1 MSEEFKIKASLD
13 VPTSQSTIEKDLKT
27 IANQINAEKPT
38 PLQIVGGLKL
48 GDTQRKIQAQLNT
61 ISKNL
66 NVDLG
71 VNTNSMQTAVK
82 QVQTAVSSIN
92 NSLTSVSG
100 NGVLSNNF
108 TKTFD
113 NTKNALELA
122 KREFAQFNNV
132 SSVTGNW
139 IKGMNGN
146 LIGFTVNV
154 KDTAGAIEN
163 FRYRLE
169 EIDKVKSFFFQG
181 STGADSGILKM
192 SQDIE
197 NAKVKYERLIADF
210 KSSNSAIIAGLS
222 QPLSEV
228 EMKLNTLG
236 DGTSIKDLANSFEKL
251 KTSASEITRY
261 LDTTNNSFNKST
273 NAVNN
278 YKNMDVTLTKLTT
291 DYDNLIVKNAEL
303 GMQISNAKTKLSELQ
318 AIEKQNGTNVEW
330 AKKYQL
336 VNAEIKSI
344 TTNLQLAQ
352 KSESADKNSVAQQ
365 QLKYYS
371 KIREELTFIRNLK
384 KKLAGAGTEENVEIQ
399 RQIINAQK
407 RIGYDEKQIQKK
419 KLYNET
425 LFAEIN
431 ALKNV
436 YAEQDKINKAR
447 TNDKTNASNLKLSTD
462 IQKQSAS
469 LTTLEQKWKNQGILT
484 GEFKTKVDQL
494 KVSLGQ
500 VNDTKGLTSY
510 TTQLKI
516 VDEEAKRLYKDI
528 QSNNTFSKQ
537 SADTEKLT
545 LKTKNLI
552 AQIRAYQ
559 QLNQKAMQSNSKNS
573 DGFTYKQQLD
583 EYITTLQKAGGV
595 TKEEFAKIQLGFRNV
610 TTEIRGMGLQG
621 NTFLGNV
628 VDKVKKFAGWMG
640 ITTVVSTSVRD
651 IRNMINEV
659 VELDTALVDLKKTS
673 DATESQLKNF
683 YYTANDTAKAL
694 GVSTVAVVQATS
706 EWSRL
711 GFSISEATKLAEN
724 SAIFKAISP
733 EMTAEQATDGLVAS
747 IKAYGIGVEDTLD
760 GIISKVNV
768 LGNKFAV
775 SNQDVIEV
783 ITRSA
788 SAMASA
794 NNSFEQTAAL
804 GVAATEI
811 TRDSASVGTALKT
824 ISMRVRAMDEETQQ
838 YDETLKSIKGD
849 IYELTGVSIMSD
861 ANTYRSTYDILKDI
875 SLVWDNLTD
884 KTRAQTLESLFG
896 KRQAN
901 IGSAILS
908 NFESAERALDEMA
921 NSQGGALKEMETIY
935 DSIDY
940 KANRFKET
948 LTGIA
953 QSSITQDFLKNTI
966 DLGTGLLE
974 ILNKLI
980 DKLGIVPT
988 LISAITVGIGAKNA
1002 FSGTGRAKYDCPYKY
1017 ARISSGG
1024 NTERVYAKMVA

>member
-1 MSEEFKIKASLD
+1 MADSDALIKIGVDIPASETIIKG
-13 VPTSQSTIEKDLKT
+13 DLET
-27 IANQINAEKPT
+27 IAKRINSEKPT
-38 PLQIVGGLKL
+38 PLQIVGSLEPSNTEKE
-48 GDTQRKIQAQLNT
+48 IQAQLNN

-66 NVDLG
+66 NLNLG
-71 VNTNSMQTAVK
+71 VNVGNIGKQVKESINKASKTTTQAKVTPEINVESISASIKKAFSISKSDMEGIRPLVQDYVNALKLTPNDSNAIKTSYEAIFDEVSGTSKIDPDKIGWDKFEVKLKECVQVSTEASQVTKKTVESLDNESKAVK
-82 QVQTAVSSIN
+82 RQIEDYN
-92 NSLTSVSG
+92 NL
-100 NGVLSNNF
+100 
-108 TKTFD
+108 K
-113 NTKNALELA
+113 LA
-122 KREFAQFNNV
+122 KENI
-132 SSVTGNW
+132 VTDA
-139 IKGMNGN
+139 NGN
-146 LIGFTVNV
+146 LINRSNTYKGNGVTETQNYNET
-154 KDTAGAIEN
+154 DTLTSISYTKN
-163 FRYRLE
+163 FE
-169 EIDKVKSFFFQG
+169 EISKSSAKANVEATKLYTTLNNIQGRINDKNASKPITDEG
-181 STGADSGILKM
+181 HLSTLN
-192 SQDIE
+192 SQYANVE
-197 NAKVKYERLIADF
+197 NAI
-210 KSSNSAIIAGLS
+210 
-222 QPLSEV
+222 
-228 EMKLNTLG
+228 
-236 DGTSIKDLANSFEKL
+236 
-251 KTSASEITRY
+251 
-261 LDTTNNSFNKST
+261 
-273 NAVNN
+273 NAVQNADN
-278 YKNMDVTLTKLTT
+278 TT
-291 DYDNLIVKNAEL
+291 MAQMKANA
-303 GMQISNAKTKLSELQ
+303 
-318 AIEKQNGTNVEW
+318 
-330 AKKYQL
+330 
-336 VNAEIKSI
+336 NAEISKLREMEREFRNAETAATSLRTLDI
-344 TTNLQLAQ
+344 GTIKEINTN
-352 KSESADKNSVAQQ
+352 
-365 QLKYYS
+365 
-371 KIREELTFIRNLK
+371 KIEELVAKIKGSKVPFEQLQGDVDNLRNSLS
-384 KKLAGAGTEENVEIQ
+384 NVVDKEGLTKFLNQLDITKSKFSQ
-399 RQIINAQK
+399 MNAF
-407 RIGYDEKQIQKK
+407 EKQ
-419 KLYNET
+419 
-425 LFAEIN
+425 A
-431 ALKNV
+431 
-436 YAEQDKINKAR
+436 QDA
-447 TNDKTNASNLKLSTD
+447 
-462 IQKQSAS
+462 
-469 LTTLEQKWKNQGILT
+469 
-484 GEFKTKVDQL
+484 
-494 KVSLGQ
+494 
-500 VNDTKGLTSY
+500 
-510 TTQLKI
+510 
-516 VDEEAKRLYKDI
+516 
-528 QSNNTFSKQ
+528 
-537 SADTEKLT
+537 EKLE

-552 AQIRAYQ
+552 VQIRAYQ
-559 QLNQKAMQSNSKNS
+559 QLNQNAMQSNSKNS

-628 VDKVKKFAGWMG
+628 IDKLKKFAGWMG
-640 ITTVVSTSVRD
+640 ITTIISSAVRG

-694 GVSTVAVVQATS
+694 GVSTVAVVQTTS

-733 EMTAEQATDGLVAS
+733 EMTTEQATDGLVAS
-747 IKAYGIGVEDTLD
+747 IKAYGIGAEDTLD

-775 SNQDVIEV
+775 NNQDVIEV

-824 ISMRVRAMDEETQQ
+824 ISMRVRAMDEETEQ

-849 IYELTGVSIMSD
+849 IFDLTGVSIMSD
-861 ANTYRSTYDILKDI
+861 ADTYRSTYDILKDI

-884 KTRAQTLESLFG
+884 KARAQTLESLFG

-908 NFESAERALDEMA
+908 NFESAERALDEMS
-921 NSQGGALKEMETIY
+921 NSQGGALKEMEIIY